1 MDDQLIKEL
10 VAGQKEQ
17 TELLRRYL
25 WRLRFSLLGL
35 FLLMT
40 GTAIGLGILVY
51 EIRPKPLTAA
61 PTFSVSGT
69 TIPNSVTSTW
79 TPYSGQG
86 TLTISS
92 SSPLQ
97 TGVVT
102 NGASSTISGSVQST
116 GTLSTFGESDTK

>member
-1 MDDQLIKEL
+1 MDDQLLREL

-40 GTAIGLGILVY
+40 ATAIGLGILVY
-51 EIRPKPLTAA
+51 ENRPKPSIAI
-61 PTFSVSGT
+61 PTLSVSGT
-69 TIPNSVTSTW
+69 TLPSSGTW

-86 TLTISS
+86 RLTLSS
-92 SSPLQ
+92 STSLP

-102 NGASSTISGSVQST
+102 NGATSSFSADGQPT
-116 GTLSTFGESDTK
+116 GALSTFGEPDTK